1 MSRARTH
8 VQQHP
13 IVIISFDDDYA
24 GRFTRE
30 LQDKYPTLHISPLI
44 RTLKASMESLQPSI
58 AVFDLQTI
66 KTEDHSIFEIMK
78 SINDDFPHVR
88 MIALGNQNMPTQV
101 IAAMK
106 AGACD
111 FVDRNA
117 SASSQDVR
125 DVITRQMGQVR
136 VRQNDQSS
144 RVFALVSGR
153 ENEGENEIAAN
164 LAAHIASTRPR
175 GDVLLLDL
183 TLEESQLEIEFN
195 VEVTYSVR
203 NAIDE
208 LLRLDKPVLM
218 EVLGQHSSGLCL
230 LPLTTRTRRDEEI
243 SPQELATL
251 LGALRNF
258 FPIIVVNAGCL
269 RDRHCR
275 PYITP
280 LCDKLLLVCPQMI
293 GSVRVA
299 RDILTDYR
307 TTSDDRGKLGL
318 IVSKYDP
325 AIELSAAQIST
336 RIGIPLVAA
345 LPTAWV
351 SVANSHN
358 QGIPLV
364 LSAPRNRYSRAIRD
378 IAETL
383 LTESTASESTK
394 QAGVLDSVLEWF
406 GSLKRAS
413 H

>member
-1 MSRARTH
+1 MSRIRIH
-8 VQQHP
+8 VQHHP
-13 IVIISFDDDYA
+13 IVIVSFDDDYA
-24 GRFTRE
+24 GRFVRE
-30 LQDKYPTLHISPLI
+30 LQDTFPTLHISPLI
-44 RTLKASMESLQPSI
+44 RTLNASMESLQPSI

-66 KTEDHSIFEIMK
+66 KTEDHSIFEIMT
-78 SINDDFPHVR
+78 SMNEAFPQVR
-88 MIALGNQNMPTQV
+88 KIALGNQNMPTQV
-101 IAAMK
+101 ISAMK

-111 FVDRNA
+111 FLDRSA
-117 SASSQDVR
+117 SAQEILE
-125 DVITRQMGQVR
+125 VITRQMGQVR
-136 VRQNDQSS
+136 INQSDQVG
-144 RVFALVSGR
+144 RVLAVVSGR
-153 ENEGENEIAAN
+153 DNEGENVIAAN
-164 LAAHIASTRPR
+164 LAAHIASTRPK

-218 EVLGQHSSGLCL
+218 EVLGKHSSGLFL
-230 LPLTTRTRRDEEI
+230 LPLTTRSQRDEEI

-251 LGALRNF
+251 LSALRNF
-258 FPIIVVNAGCL
+258 FPIIVINAGCF

-275 PYITP
+275 PYLTP
-280 LCDKLLLVCPQMI
+280 LCDKLLFVCPQII

-307 TTSDDRGKLGL
+307 ATSDDRGKLGL

-325 AIELSAAQIST
+325 GIELSAAQIAE

-358 QGIPLV
+358 QGVPLV
-364 LSAPRNRYSRAIRD
+364 LYAPGSRYSRAIRE
-378 IAETL
+378 IAKQL
-383 LTESTASESTK
+383 LA
-394 QAGVLDSVLEWF
+394 DSAPAEKAKEVWGFRLVLEWF
-406 GSLKRAS
+406 GNMKRAAL
-413 H
+413 